1 MSGTLKRALAALLAG
16 GAVKLTPMTEKLKLR
31 GGEPPPAL
39 RVIYRE
45 PGPERRDAQPP
56 NIPLPGRKPWER

>member
-1 MSGTLKRALAALLAG
+1 MSRTLERALAALLAAG
-16 GAVKLTPMTEKLKLR
+16 PMKLTPMVEKLKLR
-31 GGEPPPAL
+31 GAEPPPAL

-56 NIPLPGRKPWER
+56 TIPLPGRKPWER